1 MTDTATMTELPDA
14 ARLAELAAQG
24 MLPALYAKLK
34 PNAVSVYG
42 AHSQRTF
49 AELNA
54 NANRLV
60 AALARAGVGAGDHIA
75 LACGNTVEFVEVLAA
90 VWRSGLRLTPINW
103 HLSPPEVA
111 YIVSDCQAKAFI
123 CQADFAAAGLA
134 SVNDNLKIKLAIGGE
149 IEGFSSYEKALAA
162 ESDADP
168 ANPVHGNTMMYTSG
182 TTGRPK
188 GVYRARTMVMPPSWG
203 EGSPSGYRFNE
214 DVNMCS
220 GPAYH
225 AAPLAFDIAQ
235 PLNSGITIVMMERF
249 DPEGCL
255 KTIEKYKVTHTH
267 MVATMFQRILALP
280 KEVRDKYDLSSLRRI
295 LHGAAPTPPEI
306 KRAMIEWLG
315 PILVE
320 YYAASEGGGNF
331 LIDSHEW
338 LKKPGSVGKLIP
350 GSGTRLVDEQGNDVP
365 QGEVGVIYFPHS
377 PIARF
382 EYFNDKEKT
391 KAAESPTGEH
401 FTVGDMGY
409 VDEDG
414 YLFLTGRTAECI
426 ISGGVNIYPQEIDNE
441 FVRHPAV
448 RETCTVG
455 VPNDEWGEEVKAV
468 IALYPGY
475 TPSPELANELLDFIR
490 PNLAGYKMPRSVDFV
505 DDIPRS
511 EAGKVQRRQ
520 VRAPYWAGRDKQ
532 I

>member
-1 MTDTATMTELPDA
+1 LSIETADLLDPANVAETAAKGMMSSLY
-14 ARLAELAAQG
+14 ARL
-24 MLPALYAKLK
+24 K
-34 PNAVSVYG
+34 PGAIAVYG
-42 AHSQRTF
+42 PRSTRTF
-49 AELNA
+49 AELNS

-60 AALARAGVGAGDHIA
+60 AALARAGVGDGDHIA
-75 LACGNTVEFVEVLAA
+75 LICGNTVEFIEVLTA
-90 VWRSGLRLTPINW
+90 VYRSGLRLTPINW

-111 YIVSDCQAKAFI
+111 YIVGDCQAKALI
-123 CQADFAAAGLA
+123 ASADFAASAQA
-134 SVNDNLKIKLAIGGE
+134 SLNDHLKIKLAIGGE
-149 IEGFSSYEKALAA
+149 IDGFESYEKALAA

-168 ANPVHGNTMMYTSG
+168 VNPTHGTTMMYTSG

-188 GVYRARTMVMPPSWG
+188 GVYRARSMVIPPSWG
-203 EGSPSGYRFNE
+203 EGSPKGYDINR
-214 DVNMCS
+214 DVNMCC

-235 PLNSGITIVMMERF
+235 PLNAGITIVLMERF
-249 DPEGCL
+249 DPEGWL
-255 KTIEKYKVTHTH
+255 QTIEKYKVTHTH
-267 MVATMFQRILALP
+267 MVATMFQRVLALP
-280 KEVRDKYDLSSLRRI
+280 KATREKYDLTSLRHI

-315 PILVE
+315 PIIHE
-320 YYAASEGGGNF
+320 YYAASEGGGAF
-331 LIDSHEW
+331 LINSEEW
-338 LKKPGSVGKLIP
+338 LKKPGSVGKLMP
-350 GSGTRLVDEQGNDVP
+350 GSGTRIVGDNGEDVP
-365 QGEVGVIYFPHS
+365 VGEVGQIYFPHS

-382 EYFNDKEKT
+382 EYYNDKAKT
-391 KAAESPTGEH
+391 EAAELAGGSH

-426 ISGGVNIYPQEIDNE
+426 ISGGVNIYPQEVDNE

-475 TPSPELANELLDFIR
+475 TPSLELAKELLDFIR